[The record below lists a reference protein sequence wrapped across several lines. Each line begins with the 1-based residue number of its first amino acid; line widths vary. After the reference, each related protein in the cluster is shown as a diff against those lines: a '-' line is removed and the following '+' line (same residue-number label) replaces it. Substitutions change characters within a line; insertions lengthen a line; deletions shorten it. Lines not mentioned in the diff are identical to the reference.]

1 MSVAA
6 AVIVSASVHVIAVG
20 RVDGLVVNVR
30 FGSRQGDAFL
40 VPEWRT
46 IPPQGTEGVLER
58 SKDMRG
64 YYADRDEIIGRLR
77 RIEGQVRGLQRM
89 VETDEYCIDIL
100 TQITAA
106 SNALKKVAVGLL
118 DDHIRHCVAQGSE
131 EGKDMVREATA
142 AIERLV
148 KA

>member
-1 MSVAA
+1 
-6 AVIVSASVHVIAVG
+6 
-20 RVDGLVVNVR
+20 
-30 FGSRQGDAFL
+30 
-40 VPEWRT
+40 
-46 IPPQGTEGVLER
+46 
-58 SKDMRG
+58 MRG
-64 YYADRDEIIGRLR
+64 YYADRNEIIGRLR

-89 VETDEYCIDIL
+89 VENDEYCIDIL